1 MKRISWDEY
10 FMAIA
15 EVVSKRASC
24 SRRQVGAVI
33 VKDNSIISTGYNGAP
48 KGIKDCLE
56 EENCIRD
63 DLNIPSGKNHE
74 ICMALHAENNAITQ
88 CASNGVSCKGAT
100 IYITHSPCSMCL
112 KQIINAGIIRIVAYE
127 KYPDSISDKI
137 LKLSNLEF
145 VLLSKKEEEKDE

>member
-1 MKRISWDEY
+1 MKRIGWDQY
-10 FMAIA
+10 FMSIA

-48 KGIKDCLE
+48 KGILDCLE
-56 EENCIRD
+56 EGTCIRD
-63 DLNIPSGKNHE
+63 DFNIPSGKNHE

-88 CASNGVSCKGAT
+88 CAANGVSCKGAT

-127 KYPDSISDKI
+127 KYPDDISDKI
-137 LKLSNLEF
+137 LKMSNLEF
-145 VLLSKKEEEKDE
+145 ILINKNRSEENE